1 MLRRGEGIMSDGSTS
16 DSPRIELRKYP
27 NRRYYD
33 VTRSRHVTLEEIY
46 ALIRNG
52 RDVHVTDSK
61 TGDDLTAKVLAQI
74 ILEHDPP
81 KLGIFPVELLHQLI
95 RTNEPIVRDFVDK
108 YFNQAL
114 KAFLS
119 SQRQFDLY
127 LRQAL
132 GLQTAPPMGTDWA
145 RFMMGPFAP
154 PLFST
159 NRPEPERPASAAPP
173 PSGTGNHSTPENG
186 GDLRRTVEELQA
198 RVAELQRQL
207 DQQG

>member
-1 MLRRGEGIMSDGSTS
+1 MSDDNASNSST
-16 DSPRIELRKYP
+16 IELRKYP

-46 ALIRNG
+46 SLIRNG
-52 RDVHVTDSK
+52 RNVHVTDSK

-74 ILEHDPP
+74 ILEQDPP

-95 RTNEPIVRDFVDK
+95 RANEPIVRDFVDK

-114 KAFLS
+114 KAFLV

-127 LRQAL
+127 LRQAM
-132 GLQTAPPMGTDWA
+132 GLQATLPMGTDWA
-145 RFMMGPFAP
+145 RFMMGPFVP

-159 NRPEPERPASAAPP
+159 SRPEPARPTTPAPPSSGPASASPP
-173 PSGTGNHSTPENG
+173 ESN

-198 RVAELQRQL
+198 QVTELQRQL
-207 DQQG
+207 EKQE

>member
-1 MLRRGEGIMSDGSTS
+1 MSNGSES
-16 DSPRIELRKYP
+16 NSARIELRKYP

-46 ALIRNG
+46 SLIRNG
-52 RDVHVTDSK
+52 RDIHVTDSK

-74 ILEHDPP
+74 ILEHDSP

-95 RTNEPIVRDFVDK
+95 RANEPIVRDFVDK

-127 LRQAL
+127 LRQAM
-132 GLQTAPPMGTDWA
+132 GLQSTLPMGTDWA
-145 RFMMGPFAP
+145 RFMMGPFVP

-159 NRPEPERPASAAPP
+159 SRPEPERPASATPP
-173 PSGTGNHSTPENG
+173 PIGPANHATVANN
-186 GDLRRTVEELQA
+186 GDLRRTLEELQA
-198 RVAELQRQL
+198 RVAELQKQV

>member
-1 MLRRGEGIMSDGSTS
+1 MSDGNASNS
-16 DSPRIELRKYP
+16 SLIELRKYP

-46 ALIRNG
+46 SLIRNG
-52 RDVHVTDSK
+52 RNVHVTDSK

-74 ILEHDPP
+74 ILEQDPP

-95 RTNEPIVRDFVDK
+95 RANEPIVRDFVDK

-114 KAFLS
+114 KAFLV

-132 GLQTAPPMGTDWA
+132 GLQATLPMGTDWA

-159 NRPEPERPASAAPP
+159 SRPEPERPATAVPPLSGPAGNPP
-173 PSGTGNHSTPENG
+173 PDTN

-198 RVAELQRQL
+198 QVSQLQRQL
-207 DQQG
+207 DKQE